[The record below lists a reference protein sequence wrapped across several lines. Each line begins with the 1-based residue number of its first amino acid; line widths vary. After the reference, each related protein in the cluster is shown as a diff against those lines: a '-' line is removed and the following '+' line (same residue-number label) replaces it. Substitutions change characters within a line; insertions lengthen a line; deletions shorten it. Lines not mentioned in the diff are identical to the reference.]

1 MQNEC
6 RCKNTNQQDH
16 LPGVL
21 YTVPTSS
28 LKRPIIVPDR
38 SKFRE
43 YNT

>member
-1 MQNEC
+1 
-6 RCKNTNQQDH
+6 
-16 LPGVL
+16 VL

-28 LKRPIIVPDR
+28 LKLPISVPER

>member
-1 MQNEC
+1 MYLKMKRKQTQ
-6 RCKNTNQQDH
+6 RV

-28 LKRPIIVPDR
+28 LKLPTIVPDR